1 MEPRIEQYDLDR
13 FDFVAALGRI
23 FDEVDLGRLGSDVR
37 YARLTRATDQSTD
50 YHRRFYDAFES
61 ELSTLFRAFVADFVP
76 SILGTAEFCFQRS
89 PTFRVHLPDNVAVG
103 EFHVDGDY
111 NHQNGEVNFWVPLT
125 PVWGSNSLWIEETLG
140 GGDYKPVVL
149 KPGELLVFDAVNWR
163 HGNIANSTGSTRVSF
178 DFRCVPMESYVPSD
192 LRTVSAGRT
201 LNIGDYFDV
210 LDQRGESG

>member
-1 MEPRIEQYDLDR
+1 MEPRIEHYDLEK

-23 FDEVDLGRLGSDVR
+23 FDEVDLTALGSDAQ

-50 YHRRFYDAFES
+50 YHRMFYAAFES

-76 SILGTAEFCFQRS
+76 SVLGTTEFCFQRS
-89 PTFRVHLPDNVAVG
+89 PTFRVHLPDNIAVG

-111 NHQNGEVNFWVPLT
+111 NHQDGEVNFWVPLT

-140 GGDYKPVVL
+140 GRDYQPVVL

-163 HGNIANSTGSTRVSF
+163 HGNMTNTTGSTRVSF
-178 DFRCVPMESYVPSD
+178 DFRCVPLKSYVPSG

-210 LDQRGESG
+210 LEP